1 MTDLNAV
8 FLLQSGKRRNGKV
21 SPHYTRKKT
30 GGNGFWQD
38 HPLKRKNFWPQEFL
52 ILYHSSMSVKMDPLK
67 RGKYFERGEWD
78 LHVTAAEI
86 FGGSRLR

>member
-1 MTDLNAV
+1 
-8 FLLQSGKRRNGKV
+8 
-21 SPHYTRKKT
+21 
-30 GGNGFWQD
+30 
-38 HPLKRKNFWPQEFL
+38 
-52 ILYHSSMSVKMDPLK
+52 MSVKMDPLK

>member
-1 MTDLNAV
+1 MEKFLPIIHEKSPGETV
-8 FLLQSGKRRNGKV
+8 FGRI
-21 SPHYTRKKT
+21 
-30 GGNGFWQD
+30 
-38 HPLKRKNFWPQEFL
+38 KRKNTWPQEFL

-86 FGGSRLR
+86 FRGSRLR